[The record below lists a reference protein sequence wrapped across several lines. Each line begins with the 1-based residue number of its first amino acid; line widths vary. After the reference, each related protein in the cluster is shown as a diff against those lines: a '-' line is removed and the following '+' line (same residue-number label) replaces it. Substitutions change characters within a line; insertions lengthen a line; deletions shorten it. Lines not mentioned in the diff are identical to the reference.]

1 MRILFACGGT
11 GGHINPALAVARLV
25 KEKRPNAEILFVG
38 VRGGMEERLVPASG
52 FEIKT
57 VSSCAFSRKKS
68 IASFFENIL
77 IPKKIITSEREA
89 KKIIEDFSPD
99 AVMGTGGYACY
110 PVLSVASRMGI
121 PTLIHEANAFPGLA
135 CRVLAKRLTK
145 LLLNFEV
152 SRKRLSPKVSCKVVG
167 MPVRGDILMYD
178 REKARRELGVEDK
191 PLLVSFWGSLGAR
204 EMNKHIAEVMRFE
217 KENEGEFYHI
227 HATGRFGY
235 SWMPDF
241 LAEKGIDFTS
251 DKHIKL
257 REYIDDMPRVLAAA
271 DVVMCRGGAG
281 TLSEI
286 LARGV
291 PAIIVPSPNVT
302 DNHQYKNA
310 IELEKIGGAIV
321 IEEKDVTPRLL
332 YDTVRALLRDEKRRK
347 AMSGNLVENA
357 VLDGTERIY
366 REIVEVIKK

>member
-38 VRGGMEERLVPASG
+38 VRGGMEERLVPSAG

-57 VSSCAFSRKKS
+57 VSSCAFSRKKN
-68 IASFFENIL
+68 IATFFENLL

-89 KKIIEDFSPD
+89 RKIIEDFSPD

-110 PVLSVASRMGI
+110 PVLSAASRMGI

-152 SRKRLSPKVSCKVVG
+152 SRERLSPKVSCKVVG

-178 REKARRELGVEDK
+178 REQARRELGVEDK

-204 EMNKHIAEVMRFE
+204 EMNKHIAEVMRLE
-217 KENEGEFYHI
+217 KEIEGEFYHI
-227 HATGRFGY
+227 HATGKFGY
-235 SWMPDF
+235 GWMPDL
-241 LAEKGIDFTS
+241 LAEKGIDFTA

-310 IELEKIGGAIV
+310 IELQKIGGAVV
-321 IEEKDVTPRLL
+321 IEEKDVTPCLL
-332 YDTVRALLRDEKRRK
+332 YDTVRTLLADEKRRET
-347 AMSGNLVENA
+347 MSENLVKNA

-366 REIVEVIKK
+366 KEIVEVIKR